1 MTLIYRSILATILIY
16 AAPHFAYADSLR
28 CGGKIISSGATVQQ
42 LLDACGNPTS
52 RSGNDWLYERPG
64 SFPLVVT
71 LERGVVTFV
80 RNLEESGAFRHPYG
94 DRP

>member
-1 MTLIYRSILATILIY
+1 MTLIYRSILATILIF
-16 AAPHFAYADSLR
+16 ATPHVTYADSLR
-28 CGGKIISSGATVQQ
+28 CGGKIISSGTTVQQ
-42 LLDACGNPTS
+42 LLKACGNPTS
-52 RSGNDWLYERPG
+52 RSGDDWLYEQKG

-71 LERGVVTFV
+71 IERGVVTFI